1 MSFYDVIQSFQAIDD
16 SSISVLAMLI
26 GIVGGWIITSMHQK
40 MKAERVK
47 AEKRHAQLRNRD
59 DR

>member
-1 MSFYDVIQSFQAIDD
+1 MSFYDVVQSFQSIDD
-16 SSISVLAMLI
+16 STVSVLAMLI
-26 GIVGGWIITSMHQK
+26 GIVGGWTITNMRQK
-40 MKAERVK
+40 MKAERIK